1 MALDIGLFLPYSY
14 YIDNATESS
23 MTKTTAAQDIAE
35 MMAAWNKI
43 MTAAREQF
51 PGASEERLY
60 EIAKGAMVHALGL

>member
-1 MALDIGLFLPYSY
+1 MI
-14 YIDNATESS
+14 
-23 MTKTTAAQDIAE
+23 KTTAAQDIAE

-60 EIAKGAMVHALGL
+60 EIAKGAMNHALGL